1 MILRTMSAGLVL
13 WLSVAALAD
22 EKPDHAELSKLIN
35 QALADR
41 IPKQYED
48 KSEWGKTIPIP
59 PGFKV
64 GPKRTV
70 VKVGDNDELP
80 HGPWKRTKVWVDDPA
95 KDVKI
100 TIREFRKVEGKPSK
114 LILEA
119 TAALHVERQR
129 KGWQKGLP
137 LLDVTVLADAVVK
150 ADVECDVSVSL
161 DTKKFPPE
169 LAVDAKI
176 TECKLDLKE
185 FDLKQVGRLEVTG
198 EVPKLVSEELRGF
211 LQTALRAYEPE
222 LKEQANKAIA
232 KTLKEGKGSLAP
244 DRLLPK
250 PAEKP

>member
-1 MILRTMSAGLVL
+1 MSLRIVAAGLVL
-13 WLSVAALAD
+13 PLALVALAD
-22 EKPDHAELSKLIN
+22 EKPDHAELSRLIN
-35 QALADR
+35 QAIAGQV
-41 IPKQYED
+41 PKQYED

-64 GPKRTV
+64 GPRRTV

-80 HGPWKRTKVWVDDPA
+80 HGTWKRTKVWVDDPA

-100 TIREFRKVEGKPSK
+100 TIREFRKVEGKPSR
-114 LILEA
+114 LVLEA

-137 LLDVTVLADAVVK
+137 LLDVTVFADAVVK

-169 LAVDAKI
+169 LSVEAKI
-176 TECKLDLKE
+176 AECKLELKE
-185 FDLKQVGRLEVTG
+185 FDLKQVGRVEVTG

-211 LQTALRAYEPE
+211 LQAALKSYEPE

-232 KTLKEGKGSLAP
+232 RTLKEARGSLAP
-244 DRLLPK
+244 DKLLPK
-250 PAEKP
+250 PPEKP